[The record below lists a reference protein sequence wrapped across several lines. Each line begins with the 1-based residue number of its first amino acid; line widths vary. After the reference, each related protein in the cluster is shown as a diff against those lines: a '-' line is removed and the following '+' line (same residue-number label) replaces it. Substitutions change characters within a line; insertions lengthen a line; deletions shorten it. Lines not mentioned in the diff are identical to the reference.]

1 MRKTWTVIGIV
12 LVVILAIGGVAM
24 SAHQA
29 KQTGS
34 IQIKSDDE
42 AEYAGKAKISF
53 DSAVNAAL
61 QAVPGKVLKAEL
73 EGTDCEIHILKGKNH
88 DTQKKDQIHPFKN
101 SNKGL

>member
-12 LVVILAIGGVAM
+12 LVVILVIGGVAT

-42 AEYAGKAKISF
+42 AGYAGKAKISF

-73 EGTDCEIHILKGKNH
+73 ENENRATSIRS
-88 DTQKKDQIHPFKN
+88 QQA
-101 SNKGL
+101 

>member
-12 LVVILAIGGVAM
+12 LVVILVIGGVAT

-42 AEYAGKAKISF
+42 AGYA
-53 DSAVNAAL
+53 
-61 QAVPGKVLKAEL
+61 
-73 EGTDCEIHILKGKNH
+73 
-88 DTQKKDQIHPFKN
+88 
-101 SNKGL
+101 